1 MAETSA
7 DLRELTGWEDWTV
20 AQRLYRLQKFLIRG
34 GTIWKNSSSSKRI
47 SSRDGTPRR
56 SSSSKK
62 WKRCAK
68 HAERRTTRSWE
79 YSIWN
84 ASRQI
89 QRVNKRRKSGGVYL
103 SELEMREV
111 IAEAYPDALKRAAL
125 EAFEGQ
131 HTETQLEA
139 MIDREQLHHDAFAMV
154 MSPAAS

>member
-1 MAETSA
+1 MEELFELKAYIEQGRYAEA
-7 DLRELTGWEDWTV
+7 
-20 AQRLYRLQKFLIRG
+20 LQLIEEMEEM
-34 GTIWKNSSSSKRI
+34 
-47 SSRDGTPRR
+47 SRDDKINKIY
-56 SSSSKK
+56 SLAVVLLLHLIK
-62 WKRCAK
+62 K

-89 QRVNKRRKSGGVYL
+89 QRVNKRRKAGGVYL
-103 SELEMREV
+103 SEQELREI

-139 MIDREQLHHDAFAMV
+139 MIDREQLHHEAFAMV

>member
-1 MAETSA
+1 MEELFELKDYIEQGRYAEA
-7 DLRELTGWEDWTV
+7 
-20 AQRLYRLQKFLIRG
+20 LQLIEEMEEM
-34 GTIWKNSSSSKRI
+34 SKDDKI
-47 SSRDGTPRR
+47 NKIYSLAVVLLLHLI
-56 SSSSKK
+56 K
-62 WKRCAK
+62 K

-84 ASRQI
+84 ACRQI
-89 QRVNKRRKSGGVYL
+89 QRVNKRRKSGGFHL
-103 SELEMREV
+103 SEQEMREV

-139 MIDREQLHHDAFAMV
+139 MIDREQLHHEAFAMV

>member
-1 MAETSA
+1 M
-7 DLRELTGWEDWTV
+7 LL
-20 AQRLYRLQKFLIRG
+20 LHLI
-34 GTIWKNSSSSKRI
+34 K
-47 SSRDGTPRR
+47 
-56 SSSSKK
+56 
-62 WKRCAK
+62 K

-89 QRVNKRRKSGGVYL
+89 QRVNRRRKSGGVYL
-103 SELEMREV
+103 SEQEMREV

-139 MIDREQLHHDAFAMV
+139 MIDREQLHHEAFAMV
-154 MSPAAS
+154 MNPAAR